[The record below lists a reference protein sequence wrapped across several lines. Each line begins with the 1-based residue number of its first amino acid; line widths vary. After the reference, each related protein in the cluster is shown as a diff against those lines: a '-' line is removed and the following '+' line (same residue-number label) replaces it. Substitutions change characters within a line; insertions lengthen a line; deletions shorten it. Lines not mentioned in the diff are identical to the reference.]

1 LKFWI
6 NALTIRIDHE
16 KKELSISV
24 RDLAFYGSPKTGT
37 TTFPFKNAEKGREI
51 HQTIQNEKKT
61 QSPNYK
67 TEFYLK
73 YLFDHHTWKIKLKG
87 RIDLLAEMQESIQIE
102 EIKSFYIKNYDGSL
116 EDTRIYSYVKQLQ
129 CYAWMYTQIEKPQ
142 LPLKLVLILHNRFDS
157 SQYQLSIPYIEMGE
171 FITDKLDT
179 LLKHEGDRFNRYQSQ
194 VGTLENLHFPFS
206 FRKYQEKIIDT
217 INQALDEDLN
227 LMIEAPSGL
236 GKTVVSLY
244 PFLSRSI
251 QENMKLFFLTAK
263 ATQRRIVEK
272 TLKIFHSQGVD
283 FLAVTLKAK
292 EKMCSNLVYFCHED
306 YCPYLK
312 NYLHNY
318 PESYLKDFISKRGI
332 VTPEVIEE
340 VAIET
345 QAFCPFEFALDL
357 SLESTVIIGDYN
369 YVFHP
374 RVVLQRFFGSQV
386 PSTQKYYLIIDEA
399 HNLVD
404 RSLDYYSHNLSQ
416 KDVFEFKQELKS
428 LKRKYQGIPIPDFL
442 PSVLERIF
450 RILRTNYGIT
460 PSTHLL
466 ESLDVPSFETLLL
479 RLEGHIVHYLRY
491 LFEHDLRWPQD
502 PVLWFYYHLRDF
514 TETAK
519 LAQHSEEFSIIYNS
533 HNQEIKLLCKDAS
546 PFLRVKFNF
555 FKSVIAI
562 SATITPFF
570 FYRDLLGF
578 PVEKTAHQS
587 YPSPFPSKNRI
598 IRIYPDVDTRYN
610 QRHESYANIGN
621 LISKTIQ
628 LQPGKYFAFFPSFKY
643 ASEVLKYIKP
653 TPEVT
658 ILKQLGPMHDD
669 ERKKFVEDLESNSF
683 VLAIAVTAGIF
694 AEGLDFP
701 GMLNGVFIISPSL
714 PSVSFERELIRQ
726 YYEERYSNGFAYAY
740 QFPGLTRS
748 FQAAGRLIRTVED
761 KGIIIFIG
769 RRYATPTYG
778 GFFPTYYFNQSPREL
793 VSSEILNDVKKFW
806 QENQSK

>member
-1 LKFWI
+1 M
-6 NALTIRIDHE
+6 TIRIDHE

-37 TTFPFKNAEKGREI
+37 TAFPFKNAEEGREI
-51 HQTIQNEKKT
+51 HQTIQNEKKELY
-61 QSPNYK
+61 PNYK

-73 YLFDHHTWKIKLKG
+73 YTFDHNSWDITLKG
-87 RIDLLAEMQESIQIE
+87 RIDLYANMPDRIQIE
-102 EIKSFYIKNYDGSL
+102 EIKSFYIKNFDGSS
-116 EDTRIYSYVKQLQ
+116 EDTRIYSYIKQLQ
-129 CYAWMYTQIEKPQ
+129 CYAWMFAQIEKTE
-142 LPLKLVLILHNRFDS
+142 LPIKLVLILFNRFDS
-157 SQYQLSIPYIEMGE
+157 SQYQLSIPFLEMHD
-171 FITDKLDT
+171 FITEKLD
-179 LLKHEGDRFNRYQSQ
+179 LILKQEVDRFNRHQSQ
-194 VGTLENLHFPFS
+194 VGTLKNLHFPFP
-206 FRKYQEKIIDT
+206 FRKYQENIIDE
-217 INQALDEDLN
+217 INQALNENLN

-251 QENMKLFFLTAK
+251 QENKKLFFLTAK

-272 TLKIFHSQGVD
+272 TLNFFHDQGVD
-283 FLAVTLKAK
+283 FLALTLKAK
-292 EKMCSNLVYFCHED
+292 EKMCPNLVYFCNEE
-306 YCPYLK
+306 YCTYLK

-318 PESYLKDFISKRGI
+318 PESYLNDFIAKRGI
-332 VTPEVIEE
+332 VTPEIIEE
-340 VAIET
+340 VAIKS
-345 QAFCPFEFALDL
+345 QAFCPFELALDL
-357 SLESTVIIGDYN
+357 SLESNVIIGDYN

-374 RVVLQRFFGSQV
+374 RVVLQRFFGSQI
-386 PSTQKYYLIIDEA
+386 PSSQKYYLIIDEA

-404 RSLDYYSHNLSQ
+404 RSLDYYSHSLSQ
-416 KDVFEFKQELKS
+416 QDVFEFKQEIRS
-428 LKRKYQGIPIPDFL
+428 LKRKYQGIPVPDFL
-442 PSVLERIF
+442 PTLLERIF
-450 RILRTNYGIT
+450 RILRTNYGIS

-466 ESLDVPSFETLLL
+466 ESIDVPSFETLLL

-491 LFEHDLRWPQD
+491 LFDHDLRWPQD

-519 LAQHSEEFSIIYNS
+519 LAKHSEEFSIIYNS
-533 HNQEIKLLCKDAS
+533 HNHQIKLLCKDAS
-546 PFLRVKFNF
+546 QFLKAKFSF
-555 FKSVIAI
+555 FKSVTAI
-562 SATITPFF
+562 SATLTPFF

-578 PVEKTAHQS
+578 PVEKTTYQRYS
-587 YPSPFPSKNRI
+587 SPFPSENRI
-598 IRIYPDVDTRYN
+598 IRIYPDVDTRYK
-610 QRHESYANIGN
+610 QRHESYKDIGH
-621 LISKTIQ
+621 LITKTIQ
-628 LQPGKYFAFFPSFKY
+628 LKPGKYFAFFPSFKY

-653 TPEVT
+653 VPGLT

-669 ERKKFVEDLESNSF
+669 ERKNFVEELENNSL

-748 FQAAGRLIRTVED
+748 FQAAGRLIRTVDD

-778 GFFPTYYFNQSPREL
+778 GFFPTYYFDESPKEL
-793 VSSEILNDVKKFW
+793 VSSNILVEIKNFW
-806 QENQSK
+806 EKTHLK

>member
-1 LKFWI
+1 MKFWI
-6 NALTIRIDHE
+6 NTLTVRIDHE

-24 RDLAFYGSPKTGT
+24 RDLAFYGSPKAGT
-37 TTFPFKNAEKGREI
+37 NAFPFKNAEKGREI
-51 HQTIQNEKKT
+51 HQTIQNEKT
-61 QSPNYK
+61 SQSPHYK
-67 TEFYLK
+67 TELYLK
-73 YLFDHHTWKIKLKG
+73 FSFEHHSWNVILKG
-87 RIDLLAEMQESIQIE
+87 RIDLFANMLDNIRIE
-102 EIKSFYIKNYDGSL
+102 EIKSFYMKNFDGSL
-116 EDTRIYSYVKQLQ
+116 EDSRIYSYIKQLQ
-129 CYAWMYTQIEKPQ
+129 CYAWMYSQIEKPE
-142 LPLKLVLILHNRFDS
+142 LPLKLVLILYNRFDDS
-157 SQYQLSIPYIEMGE
+157 RYQLSIPYLDMSE
-171 FITDKLDT
+171 FISGKLDS
-179 LLKHEGDRFNRYQSQ
+179 LLKLEIDRFNRFQSQ
-194 VGTLENLHFPFS
+194 VETLKNLHFPFP
-206 FRKYQEKIIDT
+206 FRKYQENIIDK
-217 INQALDEDLN
+217 INQALNEDLN
-227 LMIEAPSGL
+227 LLIEAPSGL

-244 PFLSRSI
+244 PFLFRSI
-251 QENMKLFFLTAK
+251 QENIKLFFLTAK

-272 TLKIFHSQGVD
+272 TLRMFHNQGVD

-292 EKMCSNLVYFCHED
+292 EKMCPNLVYFCHEE

-312 NYLHNY
+312 NYSQNY

-332 VTPEVIEE
+332 VTPEEIEE
-340 VAIET
+340 VAIDT

-357 SLESTVIIGDYN
+357 TLESNVIIGDYN

-374 RVVLQRFFGSQV
+374 RVVLQRFFGTQI
-386 PSTQKYYLIIDEA
+386 PSSQKYYLIIDEA

-428 LKRKYQGIPIPDFL
+428 LQRKYQGIPVPDFL
-442 PSVLERIF
+442 PSMLERIF
-450 RILRTNYGIT
+450 RILRTNYGIS

-466 ESLDVPSFETLLL
+466 ESIDVPSFETLLL

-502 PVLWFYYHLRDF
+502 PVLWFYYYLRDF
-514 TETAK
+514 TQTAR
-519 LAQHSEEFSIIYNS
+519 LAQQSEEFSIIYNS
-533 HNQEIKLLCKDAS
+533 HNHEIKLLCKDAS
-546 PFLRVKFNF
+546 PFLRAKFSF

-578 PVEKTAHQS
+578 PIEKTIHQRYS
-587 YPSPFPSKNRI
+587 SPFPSENRL
-598 IRIYPDVDTRYN
+598 IRVYPDVDTRYR
-610 QRHESYANIGN
+610 QRHEWYKEIGH
-621 LISKTIQ
+621 LITDAIQ
-628 LQPGKYFAFFPSFKY
+628 LKPGKYFAFFPSFKY
-643 ASEVLKYIKP
+643 ASEVLKHIKP
-653 TPEVT
+653 IQGVI
-658 ILKQLGPMHDD
+658 ILKQLGPMHDN
-669 ERKKFVEDLESNSF
+669 ERKKFVEELESNSF

-714 PSVSFERELIRQ
+714 PSVSFEKELIRQ

-769 RRYATPTYG
+769 RRYATPSYG
-778 GFFPTYYFNQSPREL
+778 DFFPTYYFDQSPKEL
-793 VSSEILNDVKKFW
+793 VSSNILNDIKKFW
-806 QENQSK
+806 QNN